1 MNWLTELFTET
12 SIAHDIL
19 VYSLVI
25 ALGLAFGKLRIFGIS
40 FGVTWVLFFAIFF
53 ANIGLS
59 VSPETLHFIKEFGL
73 VLFVYFVGLQVGP
86 SFFNSFRKEGISL
99 NLLGLLTVVI
109 GVATTVL
116 FYLLSSNRADVMA
129 GLMSGAVTN
138 TPGLGAAQAVIEDP
152 AFRDKGLDASEVSI
166 AYAVTYPLGVVG
178 IMLVLLFLKK
188 VWKIDIT
195 KEQEAY
201 NLSVETD
208 PDKPV
213 NINLHVSNPMLFDKT
228 LSSLRSIIP
237 DHFLVARLYQNDFII
252 SPSDDMVLKKGD
264 VLLVVAVKAVTE
276 KLKTVVGEESPINLQ
291 EIPGKFERRN
301 IVVTHSKA
309 TYSKLENIKELNRPD
324 CRITRIERS
333 GFELIPTP
341 NLVLRIGDTVTV
353 WGTQEGIHFYSGFL
367 GNAVKKLEIPE
378 LAPVF
383 LGIFLGIILGSIELT
398 IPGIPAPIKIGLAG
412 GPLII
417 ALMISKFGN
426 LVRIYNYTSNS
437 ANLMLRELGVALF
450 LASIGLSSG
459 KVLIMVFKN
468 GKGAEWIAIG
478 FIITVIPLLITG
490 FAARLI
496 AKKSFFQICG
506 LLAGASTDP
515 PALAFTLQ
523 LAGNSIPSQ
532 TYATVYPLV
541 MIARIIAA
549 ELFVLFFIGH

>member
-1 MNWLTELFTET
+1 MNWLIELFTEN

-19 VYSLVI
+19 IYSLVI
-25 ALGLAFGKLRIFGIS
+25 ALGLAVGKLRILGIS
-40 FGVTWVLFFAIFF
+40 LGITWVLFFAIFF
-53 ANIGLS
+53 ANIGLN
-59 VSPETLHFIKEFGL
+59 VNPETEHFIKEFGL

-86 SFFNSFRKEGISL
+86 SFFNSFKKEGISL
-99 NLLGLLTVVI
+99 NLLALLAVVI
-109 GVATTVL
+109 GVAITVV
-116 FYLLSSNRADVMA
+116 FCLLTSNSTGVMA

-138 TPGLGAAQAVIEDP
+138 TPGLGAAQAVMEDP
-152 AFRDKGLDASEVSI
+152 AFRHKGLDASEVSI

-178 IMLVLLFLKK
+178 IVLVLLFLKK
-188 VWKIDIT
+188 IWKIDI
-195 KEQEAY
+195 KKDQEAY
-201 NLSVETD
+201 NQSLETD
-208 PDKPV
+208 ADKPI
-213 NINLHVSNPMLFDKT
+213 NINLHVSNPMLFDKP

-264 VLLVVAVKAVTE
+264 VLLVIAVKAVTE
-276 KLKTVVGEESPINLQ
+276 KLKTVVGEESPVNLQ
-291 EIPGKFERRN
+291 EIPGKPEKRN
-301 IVVTHSKA
+301 VVVTHRKA
-309 TYSKLENIKELNRPD
+309 TYSKLENIKELNRSD
-324 CRITRIERS
+324 CRITRIYRS
-333 GFELIPTP
+333 GFELIAAP
-341 NLVLRIGDTVTV
+341 NLVLQIGDMVTIV
-353 WGTQEGIHFYSGFL
+353 GAEEGVRIYSEFL
-367 GNAVKKLEIPE
+367 GDAVKKLEVPE
-378 LAPVF
+378 LGPVF

-398 IPGIPAPIKIGLAG
+398 IPGIPVPIKIGLAG

-417 ALMISKFGN
+417 ALLISRFGN
-426 LVRIYNYTSNS
+426 LVRIYNYTTYS

-459 KVLIMVFKN
+459 KVFITVFKN
-468 GKGAEWIAIG
+468 GKGLEWIAIG
-478 FIITVIPLLITG
+478 FIITVVPLLITG

-523 LAGNSIPSQ
+523 MAGNSVPSQ

-549 ELFVLFFIGH
+549 ELFVLFFI